1 MLLHFK
7 IKQLKVLLIF
17 LFIKD
22 KKPTDNANIHRFSYE
37 NID

>member
-7 IKQLKVLLIF
+7 IKQLKILLIF
-17 LFIKD
+17 LSIKG
-22 KKPTDNANIHRFSYE
+22 KKPTDNANIHRLSYE